1 MSGKEEEEL
10 AGGNVTRVARIE
22 GNVHRDVGPW
32 TPVVHA
38 LLAHLERAGFAGSPR
53 VLGFDDDGREVLTYI
68 EGDPGSLQFPRALL
82 RADALTAFGRFI
94 RAFHDAAAGF
104 VPDPSA
110 VYQIGTKAVG
120 PGEIVCHG
128 DLGYWNTVW
137 RGDDVVGLIDWEFAE
152 PERPIFDAATA
163 AISSVPLRDD
173 EWATRVGFAQHLDR
187 RGRIEAFCAGYGGVS
202 PAEVVDAAAEVM
214 TKEMDRLRVFGA
226 EGREPWASFLERGQL
241 RMFEG
246 VARWIEE
253 NRDSIV

>member
-38 LLAHLERAGFAGSPR
+38 LLAHLERAGFDGSPR

-68 EGDPGSLQFPRALL
+68 EGEPGSLQFPRALL

-110 VYQIGTKAVG
+110 VYQRSAQRQLVQARS
-120 PGEIVCHG
+120 C
-128 DLGYWNTVW
+128 
-137 RGDDVVGLIDWEFAE
+137 
-152 PERPIFDAATA
+152 ATA
-163 AISSVPLRDD
+163 TSATGTPSGAVTTSSD
-173 EWATRVGFAQHLDR
+173 
-187 RGRIEAFCAGYGGVS
+187 
-202 PAEVVDAAAEVM
+202 
-214 TKEMDRLRVFGA
+214 
-226 EGREPWASFLERGQL
+226 
-241 RMFEG
+241 
-246 VARWIEE
+246 
-253 NRDSIV
+253 